1 MKFIKSWQSFD
12 FCYTQIPNSTL
23 PYYKTKIY
31 LALKLNSK
39 VTLDVM
45 TCLIILILVAYTF
58 NNYTVLT
65 FTLPNRT
72 NYVLSNKFYESIYSF
87 VMNYQGWNFFY
98 YFINTWLIN

>member
-12 FCYTQIPNSTL
+12 FCYTQIPNSTP
-23 PYYKTKIY
+23 PYYKTQIY

-58 NNYTVLT
+58 KYYTVLT

-87 VMNYQGWNFFY
+87 IMNYQGWIFFY
-98 YFINTWLIN
+98 